1 MKEFSLNQFSLEKK
15 VALVTGGASGL
26 GKYYSLALSAA
37 HASVFVVSK
46 TTMGWDELHV
56 KVEESNGK
64 IAFFQ
69 QDLTAQNAAKNI
81 VKACLE
87 KFGKIDILVNN
98 AGLQLRN
105 DLVDYKDEDWQAVL
119 NINLN
124 ALYYLSH
131 ETAKAMLK
139 QQSGKIINIGSM
151 QSYRAGK
158 RIFPYTSSKHAVLG
172 LTKAYANAL
181 APENIQV
188 NGIAPGYVDTPMT
201 GKLQEDPVR
210 NKEIIAH
217 IPAGQWAQPEQLM
230 GTVFFSRA
238 MQQII

>member
-26 GKYYSLALSAA
+26 GKYYSLTLSAA

>member
-26 GKYYSLALSAA
+26 GKYYSLTLSAA

-172 LTKAYANAL
+172 LTKAHANAL

>member
-26 GKYYSLALSAA
+26 GKYYSLTLSAA

-131 ETAKAMLK
+131 ETSKAMLK